1 MKYYLLQQLSSNIK
15 ETGTQFQCV
24 EGIIGD
30 IQQDFIPYEGKID
43 FAFKLPE
50 PFMEKK
56 AIPTTRLYAGM
67 IPSWFIVFRDY
78 FVNVLKEFNVGE
90 FQDWDIKVH
99 RKGVIFDDYKLF
111 YMTCKNKVEANKIAY
126 DLVKKDLVACAN
138 IIPSVKS
145 YFKWNKKKVNI
156 AKENI
161 LIGKTVKKNINKIIL
176 YVKKVSSYD
185 CPCVVFVD
193 IKNGNKDF
201 LSWIKSSTK

>member
-1 MKYYLLQQLSSNIK
+1 MS
-15 ETGTQFQCV
+15 
-24 EGIIGD
+24 
-30 IQQDFIPYEGKID
+30 
-43 FAFKLPE
+43 
-50 PFMEKK
+50 
-56 AIPTTRLYAGM
+56 
-67 IPSWFIVFRDY
+67 
-78 FVNVLKEFNVGE
+78 
-90 FQDWDIKVH
+90 
-99 RKGVIFDDYKLF
+99 DYKLF

-161 LIGKTVKKNINKIIL
+161 LIGKTVKKNINKIITH
-176 YVKKVSSYD
+176 VKKISYYE
-185 CPCVVFVD
+185 CPCVVFLD